1 MEGGGILYVGRWEL
15 FALVIVPDPGAMP
28 AKCEELLRRIG
39 LIGRDA
45 FS

>member
-15 FALVIVPDPGAMP
+15 FALVIAGAMP